1 LNVLL
6 LHNRYREPGGEER
19 SLGAIAALLEAR
31 GHKVATLERT
41 SAELMGARGRL
52 RAGAGMLAGGLN
64 PDEVAIA
71 VRRHGAE
78 VLHAHNVNPL
88 FGARALYAARRA
100 GARVILHVHNYR
112 LVCAIAIE
120 YRDGEVCTRCRGRN
134 TVPGIRYRCRGNLPE
149 AVAYGAGIALHQR
162 RMLESVDSC
171 VVPST
176 FTRDRLQQV
185 RVPLPAAKVLP
196 NFLPEVE
203 FAAAPPTDVPQHV
216 LFAGRLVEEKGP
228 STAIEAAARSGVPLA
243 IAGSGPDER
252 PLRDLASRLAANVRF
267 LGRLGPSE
275 LADAR
280 RESACSVLP
289 SRWDEPCPYAAIE
302 SMAAGTPVLGSAVGG
317 MAEVVGADSV
327 LPAGDVERWAQAM
340 YALWNDSALR
350 EAGAAAALE
359 RARVLFG
366 EDRFYSGLM
375 DVYEGKG

>member
-1 LNVLL
+1 MNVLL
-6 LHNRYREPGGEER
+6 LHNLYRESGGEER
-19 SLGAIAALLEAR
+19 SVGAIAALLEAR
-31 GHKVATLERT
+31 GHNVAVLERT
-41 SAELMGARGRL
+41 SAALIGARGRL

-71 VRRHGAE
+71 VRRHGAD
-78 VLHAHNVNPL
+78 VLHAHNINPL
-88 FGARALYAARRA
+88 FGARALRAARHA
-100 GARVILHVHNYR
+100 GARVVLHVHNYR

-134 TVPGIRYRCRGNLPE
+134 TMPGIRYRCRGNLPE
-149 AVAYGAGIALHQR
+149 ATAYAAGMALHQR
-162 RMLESVDSC
+162 RALKSVDRC
-171 VVPST
+171 IVPSS

-203 FAAAPPTDVPQHV
+203 FAAAPPAAEPRQV
-216 LFAGRLVEEKGP
+216 LFAGRLVEEKGAA
-228 STAIEAAARSGVPLA
+228 TAIEAAARAGVPLA
-243 IAGSGPDER
+243 IAGSGPQER

-267 LGRLGPSE
+267 LGRLGPGE

-280 RESACSVLP
+280 RASAFSVLP

-302 SMAAGTPVLGSAVGG
+302 SMAAGIPVLGSAVGA

-327 LPAGDVERWAQAM
+327 LPARDVERWAEAM
-340 YALWNDSALR
+340 SVLWNDSALR
-350 EAGAAAALE
+350 EARAAAALA
-359 RARVLFG
+359 RARLLFG

-375 DVYEGKG
+375 DVYDGKG

>member
-6 LHNRYREPGGEER
+6 LHNSYREPGGEER

-31 GHKVATLERT
+31 GHKVAVLART

-52 RAGAGMLAGGLN
+52 RAGAGMLAGGLD

-71 VRRHGAE
+71 VRRHGAD

-88 FGARALYAARRA
+88 FGARALRAARRA

-112 LVCAIAIE
+112 LVCAIATE
-120 YRDGEVCTRCRGRN
+120 YRDAQICIRCRGRN
-134 TVPGIRYRCRGNLPE
+134 TLPGIRYRCRGNLPE

-162 RMLESVDSC
+162 RVLESVDSC
-171 VVPST
+171 IVPST
-176 FTRDRLQQV
+176 FTRERLQRV
-185 RVPLPAAKVLP
+185 RVPLPSAKVLP

-203 FAAAPPTDVPQHV
+203 FAAAPPAAVPEHV

-228 STAIEAAARSGVPLA
+228 STAIEAAARAGVPLA
-243 IAGSGPDER
+243 IAGSGPEER

-267 LGRLGPSE
+267 LGRLEPGE

-280 RESACSVLP
+280 RVSAFSVVP

-302 SMAAGTPVLGSAVGG
+302 SMAAGIPVLASSVGG

-327 LPAGDVERWAQAM
+327 LPARDVERWAQAM
-340 YALWNDSALR
+340 SALWKDSAGR
-350 EAGAAAALE
+350 QAEAAAALA
-359 RARVLFG
+359 RARLLFG